1 MLAHSFVILVI
12 VSTSLCI
19 SRVISLR
26 PAGNDDY
33 MQGSTVDNVNPF
45 VAARQRLKQQQL
57 QYEQAKYKYFADNNE
72 RRAYDFNGNNNND
85 MAYSEYLQQQQQQR
99 LQNGIASIGKTNLKE
114 AQAKANDKHISA
126 LNDFPPDAEGET
138 EKVAAKKKS
147 DLNEIFGS
155 YQHAARMH
163 NGANNNKEDKT
174 NLRGDYEVSN
184 GESQHSGMAAQNEFA
199 KSYQQTKLARRS
211 TALPPQQNAADD
223 ENEEE
228 LDLDLP
234 YGIQNVRK
242 RMARHKPDHTKSIT
256 YQSLCP
262 TKRIA
267 IPLETSGYEYRPSHY
282 IEVTCAHYTPAHSF
296 EIRKNRIC
304 SEAGFS
310 CIQLNRTIHLI
321 RRNKAA
327 SDECWESEIRIVPSG
342 CECMWPKH
350 DNGDIAAYH
359 EAQKRFGAYAN
370 VQANA
375 DYEQGVGYR
384 QIQPQQAELFGI
396 NGLRRNENA
405 DGVGFEAFEYN

>member
-1 MLAHSFVILVI
+1 MLMHSFVLFVI

-19 SRVISLR
+19 SRVVTLR
-26 PAGNDDY
+26 PVGNDDY
-33 MQGSTVDNVNPF
+33 IQNSADDNNNPF

-57 QYEQAKYKYFADNNE
+57 RYERAKYKYFADNHQH
-72 RRAYDFNGNNNND
+72 RAYDLNYNNNNN
-85 MAYSEYLQQQQQQR
+85 MAYSDYLQQQQQQR
-99 LQNGIASIGKTNLKE
+99 LQNGIASIGKTSIKE
-114 AQAKANDKHISA
+114 SQAKASHKHDSA
-126 LNDFPPDAEGET
+126 LDDFPPTPEEAT
-138 EKVAAKKKS
+138 EKVATKKKS
-147 DLNEIFGS
+147 DLNEIFGA
-155 YQHAARMH
+155 YQHAARIH
-163 NGANNNKEDKT
+163 NAANNKDVKR
-174 NLRGDYEVSN
+174 NLRSDYEVSN
-184 GESQHSGMAAQNEFA
+184 GESQHSGMCAQNEIA
-199 KSYQQTKLARRS
+199 KSYHQTKFARRS
-211 TALPPQQNAADD
+211 AALSIDQSAGDS

-228 LDLDLP
+228 LDLGLP

-267 IPLETSGYEYRPSHY
+267 IPLETSGYEYRPSNY
-282 IEVTCAHYTPAHSF
+282 IEVTCAHYTPAHSY
-296 EIRKNRIC
+296 ELRKNRIC

-321 RRNKAA
+321 RRNKAS

-375 DYEQGVGYR
+375 DYEQGEGYR

-396 NGLRRNENA
+396 NGLRRNGNTN
-405 DGVGFEAFEYN
+405 GVGFEAFEYN